1 MDLKKKNYTFEKVP
15 TRLKEMNTWAK
26 ALFSYQT
33 FPRMSDVSQEQ
44 RLHNPQ
50 HFCFLLLQ
58 TKKTIK
64 RNIVLEKHVKFVI
77 SQDVEYSSLAGIVDA
92 INKLNGKKKSVT
104 IPNSL

>member
-1 MDLKKKNYTFEKVP
+1 MDGFKKKNYIFEKVP

-50 HFCFLLLQ
+50 HFCF
-58 TKKTIK
+58 
-64 RNIVLEKHVKFVI
+64 FVI
-77 SQDVEYSSLAGIVDA
+77 TNQK
-92 INKLNGKKKSVT
+92 NNQKKRCVRETRKICHISGCR
-104 IPNSL
+104 IFFSCWNC